1 MWYVKTK
8 DELYHHGI
16 KGQKWGVRRFQ
27 NKDGSVTPAGEKR
40 YYVGGNDQRKP
51 AKSKKKLS
59 KGTKI
64 AIGVAAVTAATTV
77 AVLATRKYNSEKRI
91 LDDVLKKHGSNI
103 VNSTQKLSNRLSDL
117 EYGDKYKSL
126 SSKEL
131 ERRAQRAVS
140 STENRIAKSRQVA
153 KSGSKIARVVGN
165 SQLDTLATKSRY
177 GNIKNT
183 DVIKAF
189 SSSAAEQGKK
199 AVMKILNA
207 A

>member
-1 MWYVKTK
+1 MV
-8 DELYHHGI
+8 EPIRANGL
-16 KGQKWGVRRFQ
+16 
-27 NKDGSVTPAGEKR
+27 N
-40 YYVGGNDQRKP
+40 
-51 AKSKKKLS
+51 KKKLS
-59 KGTKI
+59 KGTRI

-91 LDDVLKKHGSNI
+91 LDDVLQKHGRNI

-126 SSKEL
+126 SSNEL
-131 ERRAQRAVS
+131 GRRAQRAVVS
-140 STENRIAKSRQVA
+140 NENRIAKSRQVA

-165 SQLDTLATKSRY
+165 SQLDALATKSQY